1 MAATRNQL
9 QMGVAKKPARRLF
22 LLLALWSKSCA
33 PKWPH
38 CLWTQL
44 YFKNW
49 RIVFWRTKRPMGLVW
64 AVMTQF
70 AITCSKVCLN
80 QNLRAAKCFL
90 IGAEKAKMA
99 FRKTWHKGRWVGLRK
114 ATRTK
119 KKRNS
124 AFPEDRLDD
133 WYQAHY
139 HKFPR
144 EGQRRSCPALTKDS
158 AHFPLQSTP
167 KMTSAQK
174 VRLPLIKICLYVKEK
189 AVPRAFE
196 NNFSYSI
203 SLCEGKENDQKLS
216 SEILLFVVTVCK
228 NKNFYKWQD
237 GTKIIHI

>member
-1 MAATRNQL
+1 MRVRWVLNLFIFLPSAPSESGTWLFPFPSDQLKMTATRNQL
-9 QMGVAKKPARRLF
+9 QLGVAKKPAMRLF
-22 LLLALWSKSCA
+22 LLLALWSKSC
-33 PKWPH
+33 
-38 CLWTQL
+38 LLTQL
-44 YFKNW
+44 DFKNL
-49 RIVFWRTKRPMGLVW
+49 RIVDRRTKRPMGLVW

-99 FRKTWHKGRWVGLRK
+99 FRKTWHKGRWVELRK

-124 AFPEDRLDD
+124 AFPGDRLDD
-133 WYQAHY
+133 WYQTHY

-174 VRLPLIKICLYVKEK
+174 VRLPLIKIWLYVKEK
-189 AVPRAFE
+189 VVPRAFE
-196 NNFSYSI
+196 NNF
-203 SLCEGKENDQKLS
+203 
-216 SEILLFVVTVCK
+216 T
-228 NKNFYKWQD
+228 
-237 GTKIIHI
+237 